1 MLPPKIAMTLK
12 KFVHPNIMTVRKCIT
27 LKYLTKIGRCPCFD
41 KSNIYERNSSKFDW
55 ENFIL
60 DHFSVDWKDLLKID
74 EFNADNSTKIHFYR
88 TNMLLDTY
96 AHIKNLINT
105 S

>member
-12 KFVHPNIMTVRKCIT
+12 KFVHPNMTVRKCIT
-27 LKYLTKIGRCPCFD
+27 LKYLTKINRCPCFN
-41 KSNIYERNSSKFDW
+41 KSNIYERDSSKFDR

-60 DHFSVDWKDLLKID
+60 DHFSVDWEDLLKID
-74 EFNADNSTKIHFYR
+74 DFNADNSTKIHLYII
-88 TNMLLDTY
+88 NMLLDIY
-96 AHIKNLINT
+96 ASLKKSLNT